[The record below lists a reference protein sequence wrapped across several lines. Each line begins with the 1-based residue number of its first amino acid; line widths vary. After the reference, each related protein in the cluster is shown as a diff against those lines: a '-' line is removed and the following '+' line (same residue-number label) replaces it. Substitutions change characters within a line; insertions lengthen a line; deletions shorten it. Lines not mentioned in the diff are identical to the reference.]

1 MKYCTLESFPNAQPT
16 HTFEIN
22 MQTFCKSTNIS

>member
-1 MKYCTLESFPNAQPT
+1 MKYCTRDSLPYAQPA